1 MAVRD
6 RTRINGCASLHAAA
20 RVDRPG
26 GGILPGRGPR
36 ARDADRRDAPR
47 LHPGPHPLLGLG
59 ELLFFEPYGESQFE
73 ATLQFAR
80 KWGLDKN
87 IRDESYENLIAP
99 VSV

>member
-1 MAVRD
+1 MDVYLHNAVLS
-6 RTRINGCASLHAAA
+6 GL
-20 RVDRPG
+20 
-26 GGILPGRGPR
+26 RG
-36 ARDADRRDAPR
+36 
-47 LHPGPHPLLGLG
+47 LLAV

-87 IRDESYENLIAP
+87 IRNESYENLIAP